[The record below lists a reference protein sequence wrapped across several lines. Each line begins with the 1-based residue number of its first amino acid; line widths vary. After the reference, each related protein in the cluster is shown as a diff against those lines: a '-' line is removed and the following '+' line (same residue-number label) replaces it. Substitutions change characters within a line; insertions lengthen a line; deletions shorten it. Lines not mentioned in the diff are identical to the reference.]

1 MRSRTTRTTRISDAA
16 IIRSGVA
23 LRAPALG
30 ASASADTHVFRAV
43 SLTFIGLSIVCAF
56 KHACGYAYVN
66 CIATVS
72 FHSMVLLSQ

>member
-1 MRSRTTRTTRISDAA
+1 MRSRTTRISDTA

-23 LRAPALG
+23 LRAPPLG
-30 ASASADTHVFRAV
+30 ASSSADTHVFRTV

-66 CIATVS
+66 CIVPDS
-72 FHSMVLLSQ
+72 FHSMDSLS